1 MRQLFQPGEAQ
12 KSAAALDGMD
22 RSENAGQQLFGGRVG
37 FEFHQFLVQSVQVLV
52 AFDEKI
58 FNDFVHKWIFAER
71 MLVVVKVPSQCA
83 VSFRHPGSCPRN
95 PASGLYTT
103 SAFARTT

>member
-37 FEFHQFLVQSVQVLV
+37 FQFHQFLVQSVQVLV

-58 FNDFVHKWIFAER
+58 FNDFVHKLIFAER
-71 MLVVVKVPSQCA
+71 MLVVAQVLSQCSA
-83 VSFRHPGSCPRN
+83 SFRHPGSCLRN
-95 PASGLYTT
+95 PTFGLYIT
-103 SAFARTT
+103 SALVRTT